1 MAAGSSSRSK
11 TEEKRAPGR
20 RPKALGPKKN
30 PKKSVS
36 IKNPRKS
43 VSIKNQIRSV
53 ERFLSKDLPND
64 VRQAQEEK
72 LKGLQQLQDNHIRSE
87 LDHKI
92 HLNDKRIRFFERRK
106 IERMIK
112 QLEKQCSSSDQAS
125 EEGTLDQL
133 SKLREDLNYI
143 RFFPKNE
150 RYVSLLV
157 GGDNPKI
164 VEKRNQLRAQ
174 IKANLV
180 EATSNGEDLK
190 ETSENDASDVN
201 EDDFFL
207 DDCSSDEG
215 DCDPADNNAR
225 ESTSTAVKEKSV
237 RFTDS
242 RNQEVP
248 ARVLSLPPQPLPSR
262 RNYNETAVA
271 SRSSKAFIRK
281 NDASSKSLKLVNEVK
296 GQHSNFS
303 SSSEV
308 YKPRRKRRPKKK
320 KQVPINLSSLAM
332 ALEIQWLPDKPCY
345 HCPGHSLL
353 SLLSQNPTNAAT
365 FVLPR
370 RRLAMT

>member
-1 MAAGSSSRSK
+1 MAAGSFSRSK

-20 RPKALGPKKN
+20 RPKALGPQKN
-30 PKKSVS
+30 PK
-36 IKNPRKS
+36 KS

-53 ERFLSKDLPND
+53 ERFLRKDLPND

-72 LKGLQQLQDNHIRSE
+72 LKELQQLHDNQIRSA

-92 HLNDKRIRFFERRK
+92 HLKDKRIRFFERRK

-112 QLEKQCSSSDQAS
+112 RLEKQCSSSDQAS

-133 SKLREDLNYI
+133 SKLREDLNYV

-164 VEKRNQLRAQ
+164 VEKRNQLRDQ

-180 EATSNGEDLK
+180 EAASNGEDLK
-190 ETSENDASDVN
+190 ETSENDALDVT

-207 DDCSSDEG
+207 DNLSSDEG

-225 ESTSTAVKEKSV
+225 ESTSTASVKEKSV

-248 ARVLSLPPQPLPSR
+248 APVLSLPPQLLPSR
-262 RNYNETAVA
+262 RNYEETDVA
-271 SRSSKAFIRK
+271 SRSSKAFIRR
-281 NDASSKSLKLVNEVK
+281 NDASSKTLKLVNEVK
-296 GQHSNFS
+296 GQHSNLS
-303 SSSEV
+303 SSLEV
-308 YKPRRKRRPKKK
+308 HKPRRKRRPKKK
-320 KQVPINLSSLAM
+320 KQA
-332 ALEIQWLPDKPCY
+332 
-345 HCPGHSLL
+345 
-353 SLLSQNPTNAAT
+353 
-365 FVLPR
+365 
-370 RRLAMT
+370 

>member
-320 KQVPINLSSLAM
+320 KQA
-332 ALEIQWLPDKPCY
+332 
-345 HCPGHSLL
+345 
-353 SLLSQNPTNAAT
+353 
-365 FVLPR
+365 
-370 RRLAMT
+370 